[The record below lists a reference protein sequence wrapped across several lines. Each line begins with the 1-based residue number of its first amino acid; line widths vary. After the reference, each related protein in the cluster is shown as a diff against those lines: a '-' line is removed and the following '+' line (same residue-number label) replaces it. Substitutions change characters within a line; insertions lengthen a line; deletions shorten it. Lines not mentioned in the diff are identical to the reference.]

1 MPTCITL
8 NSNVDFTVTALSA
21 PQDGYN
27 IAIAQ
32 ATPSP
37 TATPVPTPTPS
48 PTLTVGP
55 TPSPSATPASTPLPT
70 PSDTPVPTA
79 SATPVPTPSNTPVP
93 TASAT
98 PVPTASPT
106 GTPVPTPSP
115 TSIALCVNVGGSTNN
130 FTATQLAGP
139 DNGFSFFNNVIA
151 NATPTP
157 TAVPPT
163 PSPTPAT
170 NTITGGSTCDTA
182 TNWPAY
188 GSANKY
194 EITLVA
200 GVEQCFNVTSAPS
213 RTIYM
218 SVQGN
223 PAAPISGTVGLGQDS
238 GQMSPLCFYDSY
250 DPQSA
255 ANWLSGVGLDASN
268 VGTFSL
274 VPDTGVNGIFDIW
287 II

>member
-1 MPTCITL
+1 MPTCISL
-8 NSNVDFTVTALSA
+8 NSTVDFTVTTLSA
-21 PQDGYN
+21 PQDGYT

-48 PTLTVGP
+48 PSP
-55 TPSPSATPASTPLPT
+55 SPSPSASPLP
-70 PSDTPVPTA
+70 
-79 SATPVPTPSNTPVP
+79 SATPVPTPTSTPVP
-93 TASAT
+93 TAT
-98 PVPTASPT
+98 TVP
-106 GTPVPTPSP
+106 PTPSP
-115 TSIALCVNVGGSTNN
+115 TSVALCINVGGSTNN

-139 DNGFSFFNNVIA
+139 DNGFSFFNNVIV
-151 NATPTP
+151 NPTPTA

-170 NTITGGSTCDTA
+170 GTPISGGATCDVA

-194 EITLVA
+194 QITLVA
-200 GVEQCFNVTSAPS
+200 NVEQCFNVTSPAS
-213 RTIYM
+213 RSIYM
-218 SVQGN
+218 SAQGN
-223 PAAPISGTVGLGQDS
+223 PAVAISGTVALGQDS
-238 GQMSPLCFYDSY
+238 GGFSPLCFYDSY
-250 DPQSA
+250 DSQLAS
-255 ANWLSGVGLDASN
+255 NWLSGVGLDVTN

-274 VPDTGVNGIFDIW
+274 VPDTGVNGTFDIW

>member
-1 MPTCITL
+1 MF
-8 NSNVDFTVTALSA
+8 NSTVDFTVTALSA

-79 SATPVPTPSNTPVP
+79 SATPVPT
-93 TASAT
+93 
-98 PVPTASPT
+98 ASPT

-151 NATPTP
+151 NPTPTP
-157 TAVPPT
+157 TATSVPVPT
-163 PSPTPAT
+163 PTAT
-170 NTITGGSTCDTA
+170 SATQSITGGADCSSPTT
-182 TNWPAY
+182 WPAY
-188 GSANKY
+188 GSSNKY
-194 EITLVA
+194 EITFSSTA
-200 GVEQCFNVTSAPS
+200 EQSFSVTSASS

-218 SVQGN
+218 SAVGN
-223 PAAPISGTVGLGQDS
+223 SGTAISGDVILGQDNGTEAFCFFDELDIGTPS
-238 GQMSPLCFYDSY
+238 GWLGGLPLNST
-250 DPQSA
+250 
-255 ANWLSGVGLDASN
+255 NVGL
-268 VGTFSL
+268 FSL
-274 VPDTGVNGIFDIW
+274 QAAFGVTGTFDIW
-287 II
+287 IV

>member
-1 MPTCITL
+1 
-8 NSNVDFTVTALSA
+8 
-21 PQDGYN
+21 
-27 IAIAQ
+27 
-32 ATPSP
+32 
-37 TATPVPTPTPS
+37 
-48 PTLTVGP
+48 
-55 TPSPSATPASTPLPT
+55 
-70 PSDTPVPTA
+70 
-79 SATPVPTPSNTPVP
+79 
-93 TASAT
+93 
-98 PVPTASPT
+98 
-106 GTPVPTPSP
+106 
-115 TSIALCVNVGGSTNN
+115 LCVNVGGSTNN

-151 NATPTP
+151 NPTPTP

-163 PSPTPAT
+163 PSPTPASGT
-170 NTITGGSTCDTA
+170 PITGGSTCDTA

-255 ANWLSGVGLDASN
+255 ASWLSGVGLDASN

-274 VPDTGVNGIFDIW
+274 VPDTGVNGTFDIW